1 VGALFQRPDP
11 ASVVNGGRVLIKTS
25 SPHRHASQTMDLFS
39 FNASTPT
46 SYTFEDFLRDAH
58 NSGIPDPGSAM
69 VSVLKRRRVSGIDI
83 DGIIMNGG
91 LDPRNKPSNIICFLR
106 HICENGVWGVNLS
119 VNVD

>member
-1 VGALFQRPDP
+1 MA
-11 ASVVNGGRVLIKTS
+11 
-25 SPHRHASQTMDLFS
+25 LFS

-83 DGIIMNGG
+83 DGIITNGG
-91 LDPRNKPSNIICFLR
+91 LEPRSKPSNIICFLR

-119 VNVD
+119 VNVG